1 MKYPW
6 IAGFLLSKAGVTKD
20 RQAEWNWIRYMIG
33 GKMFVA
39 VCLDE
44 TDTPY
49 YITHKLDPL
58 EGDMPRQEYEDIIP
72 GHYMNKSIGIL
83 LNQKALL
90 KMNY

>member
-6 IAGFLLSKAGVTKD
+6 IAEFLLSKAGVTKD

-58 EGDMPRQEYEDIIP
+58 KEICQGRSM
-72 GHYMNKSIGIL
+72 KIL
-83 LNQKALL
+83 FLATI
-90 KMNY
+90 